1 MGVQFRDDIVS
12 HVPTACLVEDYQ
24 ALVQA
29 VNEHDWDMVETVAQC
44 IAEVIDRHT
53 IVPEGL
59 DIKPSPSSLVALA
72 CENGIIMSDYA
83 DIRCAAGKPVSF
95 ALSGGVCQCSE
106 ECMAAHA
113 CNPEECHIQL
123 ESGTTYAPS
132 VQKSDEFVS
141 ELTARMRNKEEKPS
155 GKQ

>member
-1 MGVQFRDDIVS
+1 MSIQFRDDIVS

-24 ALVQA
+24 SLVRA

-44 IAEVIDRHT
+44 IAEVIDRYT
-53 IVPEGL
+53 TVPEGL
-59 DIKPSPSSLVALA
+59 EIKPSPSSLVALA
-72 CENGIIMSDYA
+72 CENGIITSDNA

-106 ECMAAHA
+106 ECMAAHD
-113 CNPEECHIQL
+113 CDPEKCYLQL
-123 ESGTTYAPS
+123 ECGLSYDPALLL
-132 VQKSDEFVS
+132 SDEFVS
-141 ELTARMRNKEEKPS
+141 ELSARMRNNEEKTS